1 LSSSYRKTV
10 LPDGLKIVSESI
22 PAVRSISIGLWVDIG
37 SRDEPEGLEGVSHF
51 IEHMVF
57 KGTTTRSSFD
67 IVSYIESVGGILNA
81 FTTRENTCFLA
92 KIIDVH
98 LPRAVEILTDM
109 VFNARFD
116 SEDIKKEKKIIVDE
130 INEVKD
136 TPADLVHDLFAQSIF
151 GNHPLGKPILGSMKT
166 VSGFSRKKVIGFLSS
181 NYLRKKMVVVASGN
195 LKHSDLVRLVKK
207 QMPETVCCNNQ
218 KHSTVARTRRTR
230 PQLQPGIFVTSR
242 KTNQTHICIG
252 MPALKFSHPKR
263 ASLLLL
269 NSILGGGMSS
279 KLFQKIREDMGLAY
293 TVFSY
298 LDFFKD
304 AGVIGVYLNTEKS
317 YTGAVLRAVL
327 DELEKLKNTK
337 LDSKELDSTKEQ
349 LKGSLVLGL
358 ENTSHR
364 MNRLAKHEL
373 LLGEYISIDETISQ
387 IDSVSSASLRDVA
400 AKLFQPDKLS
410 VTVLGPVTKKAVEN
424 SINWRP

>member
-1 LSSSYRKTV
+1 LSSIYRKTV
-10 LPDGLKIVSESI
+10 LPDGLKIISESI
-22 PAVRSISIGLWVDIG
+22 PTVRSISIGLWVDIG
-37 SRDEPEGLEGVSHF
+37 SRDEPDGLEGISHF

-67 IVSYIESVGGILNA
+67 IVSYIESVGGVINA

-92 KIIDVH
+92 KIIDLH
-98 LPRAVEILTDM
+98 LPRAVEILADM
-109 VFNARFD
+109 AFNARFD
-116 SEDIKKEKKIIVDE
+116 RDDIIKEKKIIVDE

-136 TPADLVHDLFAQSIF
+136 APADLVHDLFAQSIF
-151 GNHPLGKPILGSMKT
+151 GKHPLGRPILGSAKT
-166 VSGFSRKKVIGFLSS
+166 VSGFSRKKVISFLNS
-181 NYLRKKMVVVASGN
+181 NYLRKRMIVVASGN
-195 LKHSDLVRLVKK
+195 FRHSDLVRLVKK
-207 QMPETVCCNNQ
+207 HLPETISSDNQ
-218 KHSTVARTRRTR
+218 KYSTAARTRRIR
-230 PQLQPGIFVTSR
+230 PQLHPGVFVTSR
-242 KTNQTHICIG
+242 KTNQIHICIG
-252 MPALKFSHPKR
+252 MPAIKFSHPKR

-279 KLFQKIREDMGLAY
+279 RLFQKIREDMGLAY

-304 AGVIGVYLNTEKS
+304 IGVIGVYLNTEKGH
-317 YTGAVLRAVL
+317 TGAVLRAVF

-337 LDSKELDSTKEQ
+337 LDSTELNSAKEQ

-373 LLGEYISIDETISQ
+373 LLGKYISIDETVSQ
-387 IDSVSSASLRDVA
+387 IDSVSSASMRDIAV
-400 AKLFQPDKLS
+400 KLFQPDKLT

-424 SINWRP
+424 SINWQP

>member
-81 FTTRENTCFLA
+81 FTTRE
-92 KIIDVH
+92 
-98 LPRAVEILTDM
+98 LTDM

-116 SEDIKKEKKIIVDE
+116 SEDIKKEKKIVVDE

-151 GNHPLGKPILGSMKT
+151 GKHPLGKPILGSMKT
-166 VSGFSRKKVIGFLSS
+166 VSGFSRKKVISFLSS
-181 NYLRKKMVVVASGN
+181 NYLR
-195 LKHSDLVRLVKK
+195 HSDLVRLVKK

-304 AGVIGVYLNTEKS
+304 TGVIGVYLNTEKS
-317 YTGAVLRAVL
+317 YTGAVLRAVF